1 MKRSKILPAIKMDQ
15 HHHGWNGSNKSIV
28 EYVEF
33 FETSKRKEAKS
44 KEKVS
49 NILMLAWQLSIILNI
64 QIRKRDD
71 DSL

>member
-1 MKRSKILPAIKMDQ
+1 MFFDAKLFYYFGKNMKRSKILPAIKTDQ
-15 HHHGWNGSNKSIV
+15 HHHGWNGFNKSIV

-49 NILMLAWQLSIILNI
+49 NILMLA
-64 QIRKRDD
+64 
-71 DSL
+71 